1 MKLNYIDVLY
11 LAATHKY
18 WPVHGKKQISEAMT
32 KMFLKKEYPQL
43 SEKDIY
49 KLSDF
54 VFKMTNVGYNQ
65 QNLKKEGLLTNENLE
80 SKESFPAGCASAC
93 SHKKS
98 GKVEWWL
105 PDWNVEDLAKKMY
118 EKYYKD
124 VA

>member
-11 LAATHKY
+11 LAATHKK

-54 VFKMTNVGYNQ
+54 VSKMTNVGYNQ
-65 QNLKKEGLLTNENLE
+65 QNLKRAGVLTNENKE
-80 SKESFPAGCASAC
+80 SAKSFPAGCASAC

-98 GKVEWWL
+98 GKVE
-105 PDWNVEDLAKKMY
+105 
-118 EKYYKD
+118 
-124 VA
+124 

>member
-11 LAATHKY
+11 LAATHKK

-54 VFKMTNVGYNQ
+54 VSKMTNVGYNQ
-65 QNLKKEGLLTNENLE
+65 QNLKRAGVLTNENKE
-80 SKESFPAGCASAC
+80 SAKSFPAGCASAC

-98 GKVEWWL
+98 GKVEWYC
-105 PDWNVEDLAKKMY
+105 DGFEAERFAKKMY